1 MAAFFYI
8 RGTNLNQLS
17 FAVLPGYLARMVSGS
32 EVLQGTPLHSG
43 FRQEADVRKIKIVR
57 IAKKQYLRGRIG

>member
-17 FAVLPGYLARMVSGS
+17 FAVLPGYLARRIPGS

-43 FRQEADVRKIKIVR
+43 F
-57 IAKKQYLRGRIG
+57 